1 MGAKV
6 KETDGTGEEMV
17 KTENWVKKQL
27 GEGVNLTAM
36 WSHSGSATIVEAA
49 VHSGWKIVLID
60 NEHGFAGLETT
71 INLIRAVES
80 AGGHVIVRVPWN
92 DPVYF
97 KRILD
102 VGVQSLMIPMIANRS
117 EAEAAVAA
125 CKYPPQG
132 WRGNAHMMVR
142 ASGYGADPDYGKK
155 ANQELLLIAQIEQ
168 REAVD
173 NIEEIAA
180 VEGIDM
186 LFIGPMD
193 LAGSMGRFEDL
204 GSSEVKAV
212 VAEAGRRI
220 LSSGKLLGGF
230 PMPGSGDEELEAQGY
245 RFVARHSDV
254 RLFRNAA
261 AEAVRGR

>member
-1 MGAKV
+1 M
-6 KETDGTGEEMV
+6 

-27 GEGVNLTAM
+27 REGKNLTAM
-36 WSHSGSATIVEAA
+36 WAHSGSATIVEAA
-49 VHSGWKIVLID
+49 VHAGWKIVLID

-71 INLIRAVES
+71 INLIRAVEC

-102 VGVQSLMIPMIANRS
+102 VGVRSLMIPMIANRN

-132 WRGNAHMMVR
+132 WRGNAHMLVR

-155 ANQELLLIAQIEQ
+155 ANDELLLIAQIEQ
-168 REAVD
+168 REAVED
-173 NIEEIAA
+173 IEEIAA

-204 GSSEVKAV
+204 GSSEVTATITEV
-212 VAEAGRRI
+212 AGRI
-220 LSSGKLLGGF
+220 LASGKMLGGF
-230 PMPGSGDEELEAQGY
+230 PLPGTSDSDLEAEGY
-245 RFVARHSDV
+245 RFIARHSDI
-254 RLFRNAA
+254 RLFRQAA
-261 AEAVRGR
+261 AEAVQGPN